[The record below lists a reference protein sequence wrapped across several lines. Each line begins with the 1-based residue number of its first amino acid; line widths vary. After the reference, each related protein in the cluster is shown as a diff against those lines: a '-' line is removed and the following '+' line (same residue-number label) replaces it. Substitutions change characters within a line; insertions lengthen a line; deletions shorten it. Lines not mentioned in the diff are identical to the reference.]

1 MDHNGWSRRTG
12 ACPLCPPFPTYASL
26 APPWLSTRT
35 DGLQLQHR
43 LQMDERVTCDQ
54 EIWHTCCSA
63 CRPSSM
69 GTPRSFIRSTKL
81 LRISATPPPLLVA
94 LTWATPCR
102 SQLTRQLLDP
112 INLFGVDHSLLVRQA
127 AQVAGDQFVMDA
139 IGLHAWRRLSLKL
152 SWNAVAD
159 SAGRSARDASP
170 PGAETWGQ
178 GRLEIMVGFAT
189 PGRALPRTDHKR
201 AEGRQQGRSPTGD
214 QSTAAYPD

>member
-1 MDHNGWSRRTG
+1 MAHMLLGLPAQFDGHAQVVYQEHKAVEDFGDS
-12 ACPLCPPFPTYASL
+12 PTVVGGVDVGY
-26 APPWLSTRT
+26 
-35 DGLQLQHR
+35 
-43 LQMDERVTCDQ
+43 
-54 EIWHTCCSA
+54 
-63 CRPSSM
+63 
-69 GTPRSFIRSTKL
+69 PR
-81 LRISATPPPLLVA
+81 
-94 LTWATPCR
+94 R

-214 QSTAAYPD
+214 PSTAAYPD